1 MCERATVKI
10 REKVALITTEG
21 GSQAIVP
28 LDKLCKLIERLRICL
43 DDPKIRCK

>member
-10 REKVALITTEG
+10 REKVALIATER

-28 LDKLCKLIERLRICL
+28 LDKLCKLVERLQICL
-43 DDPKIRCK
+43 DDPRIKC